1 MRSAEAVSE
10 KKFSDP
16 PPPMVEN
23 EGVCEYVGKNLLPRI
38 ASPVAPRRFG
48 PSQESDTGALCIATS
63 QIYATAACMY
73 IRRIA
78 SDAHGGAC
86 SGPSAWRPAWVEAPV
101 VRVNKVAHAA
111 NSAAPVRM
119 RLRSWLRLA
128 KVAWEVDAIDFGP
141 WKNGGGSVP
150 AAAHCHSLREF
161 RRAIL

>member
-63 QIYATAACMY
+63 QIDATAACMY
-73 IRRIA
+73 IGRIA
-78 SDAHGGAC
+78 SDGHGGAC
-86 SGPSAWRPAWVEAPV
+86 SGPSA
-101 VRVNKVAHAA
+101 
-111 NSAAPVRM
+111 
-119 RLRSWLRLA
+119 
-128 KVAWEVDAIDFGP
+128 
-141 WKNGGGSVP
+141 
-150 AAAHCHSLREF
+150 
-161 RRAIL
+161 